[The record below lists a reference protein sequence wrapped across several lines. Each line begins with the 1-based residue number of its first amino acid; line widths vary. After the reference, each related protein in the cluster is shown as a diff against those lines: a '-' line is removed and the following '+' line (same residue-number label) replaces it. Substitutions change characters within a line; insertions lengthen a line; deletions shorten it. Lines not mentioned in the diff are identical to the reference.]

1 MTKPLRHFKIKDV
14 AIDSTGK
21 PQKGSVTIDP
31 NHDPP
36 LFIVRRQRGHRDF
49 TLPLNEVASRVAQG
63 IIKAE
68 VAETRPQRK
77 FKAKR
82 GLA

>member
-14 AIDSTGK
+14 PIDSTGK
-21 PQKGSVTIDP
+21 PQRGTVTIDP

-36 LFIVRRQRGHRDF
+36 LFTVRRLRGKRDF
-49 TLPLNEVASRVAQG
+49 VLPLNEVASRVAQG
-63 IIKAE
+63 IIKIE
-68 VAETRPQRK
+68 VASDKPQRK

-82 GLA
+82 GLV

>member
-1 MTKPLRHFKIKDV
+1 MTKSLRHFKISGV
-14 AIDSTGK
+14 PIDSTGK
-21 PQKGSVTIDP
+21 PQQGEVVIDP

-36 LFIVRRQRGHRDF
+36 LFIVRRKRGKRDYV
-49 TLPLNEVASRVAQG
+49 LPLNEVASHVSQG

-68 VAETRPQRK
+68 VAEDKPHRK

-82 GLA
+82 GLV